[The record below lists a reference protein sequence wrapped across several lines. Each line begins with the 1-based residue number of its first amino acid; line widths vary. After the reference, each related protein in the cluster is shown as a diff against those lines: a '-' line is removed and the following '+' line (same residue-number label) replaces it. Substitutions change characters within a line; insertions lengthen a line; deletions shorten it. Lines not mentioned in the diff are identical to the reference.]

1 MQTPIENLEA
11 NCVILVEFKDKV
23 AVTKQMDIEAKAA
36 RKAARQKG
44 ILKIKTAEDFMPED
58 DGRLSLTWASYSLQL
73 DSIHSGPYTM
83 VVNSFVNAEALA
95 HQDESSK
102 QDGYSNSNS
111 SSKKSDK
118 QEKKGSAKLT
128 RDRSIMTK
136 LRMSNNSEKS
146 EDANSYNKKGVVKG
160 DESFL
165 TAEICIHAHDKVMN
179 SSTGTHQPKAP
190 PKTQRE
196 LFLELG
202 KRKVPETVTSS
213 SSFSSASS
221 RKIEY

>member
-146 EDANSYNKKGVVKG
+146 EDASNSYNKKGVVKG

-179 SSTGTHQPKAP
+179 SGTGTHQPKAS

-202 KRKVPETVTSS
+202 KRKVPETVASSYSS
-213 SSFSSASS
+213 S
-221 RKIEY
+221 RNIDY